1 MRKNLPV
8 TQRDVDYADSC
19 RIVST
24 TTSKGLIKYVNQDFI
39 DISGFT
45 EDEALGQAHNI
56 VRHPDMPQAAFQS
69 LWDTVATGKPWMGI
83 VKNRCKNGDHYWVDA
98 FVMASGEETDGKADL
113 QSVRFKPSREQI
125 TRAEQTYQKINA
137 GKPAF
142 QSVLPIHWPMAL
154 KITSMSY
161 VCLLPLLFL
170 ALSIGSAVSIGLVA
184 LSLIIAPIISW
195 VGTGDLRK
203 TAEQAKQLY
212 HDPLAQYIY
221 TGRAD
226 ELGAIELSRIFMRNK
241 LETALWRVVDS
252 TRNLERGASNSVRM
266 AEETEQHTVQ
276 QKAELEQLATA
287 INEMSSSIMEV
298 SQNTQS
304 VSELMQSV
312 QSQVAS
318 GSTQVSSTTNFVSEL
333 AENLEKTSGQVRQ
346 ISESSEEI
354 SSLVQSIHGI
364 AEQTNLLALNAAIE
378 AARAGEQGRGFAVV
392 ADEVRNLANSTST
405 TTEQIQQAI
414 SSIKAGVDDAVSL
427 VTRTIESSNATSEQS
442 MLAKTSLEEITHL
455 TQETLN
461 AMIQSASATEEQSA
475 VCEEINRNVHAIQD
489 SAVGTCENAQ
499 SAQLEQHRQFEEVV
513 KLTKLAQD
521 FTG

>member
-8 TQRDVDYADSC
+8 TQKNVDYSDSC

-24 TTSKGLIKYVNQDFI
+24 TTAKGLIKYVNQDFI

-45 EDEALGQAHNI
+45 EEELLGQAHNI
-56 VRHPDMPQAAFQS
+56 VRHPDMPQAAFKS
-69 LWDTVATGKPWMGI
+69 LWDTVSQGEPWMGI

-98 FVMASGEETDGKADL
+98 FVMSSGEETDGKPDL
-113 QSVRFKPSREQI
+113 QSVRFKPSHEQI
-125 TRAEQTYQKINA
+125 SRAEDAYQRINA
-137 GKPAF
+137 GKQPY
-142 QSVLPIHWPMAL
+142 QSVLLRHWPMAAR
-154 KITSMSY
+154 MSAISY
-161 VCLLPLLFL
+161 ACLIPLLLL
-170 ALSIGSAVSIGLVA
+170 ALSTGGVTATTLAV
-184 LSLIIAPIISW
+184 LSLILAPALCW
-195 VGTGDLRK
+195 LGTAGIRN
-203 TAEQAKQLY
+203 TAEQAKQLH

-252 TRNLERGASNSVRM
+252 TRNLERGASNSVNM
-266 AEETEQHTVQ
+266 AEETEEHTVKQ
-276 QKAELEQLATA
+276 RAELEQLATA
-287 INEMSSSIMEV
+287 INEMSSSIAEV

-304 VSELMQSV
+304 VSELMESV
-312 QSQVAS
+312 QSQVS
-318 GSTQVSSTTNFVSEL
+318 NGSSQVSSTTSFVQEL
-333 AENLEKTSGQVRQ
+333 AGNLEKTSEQVQQ
-346 ISESSEEI
+346 ISESSGQI
-354 SSLVQSIHGI
+354 SDLVQSIHGI

-414 SSIKAGVDDAVSL
+414 TSIKTGVEEAVAL
-427 VTRTIESSNATSEQS
+427 VTQTIESSNATSEQS
-442 MLAKTSLEEITHL
+442 MLAKTSLEEITYL

-475 VCEEINRNVHAIQD
+475 VCEEINRNVHTIQD
-489 SAVGTCENAQ
+489 SAASTCQNAQ
-499 SAQLEQHRQFEEVV
+499 SAQQEQHRQFNEVV

>member
-1 MRKNLPV
+1 MRKNGPV
-8 TQRDVDYADSC
+8 TQKNVDYPDSC

-24 TTSKGLIKYVNQDFI
+24 TTAKGVIKYINKDFI
-39 DISGFT
+39 DISGFSE
-45 EDEALGQAHNI
+45 EDSIGQAHNI
-56 VRHPDMPQAAFQS
+56 VRHPDMPQAAFKM
-69 LWDTVATGKPWMGI
+69 LWDTVSLGKPWMGI

-98 FVMASGEETDGKADL
+98 FVMTSGEETDGKPDL

-125 TRAEQTYQKINA
+125 DRAESTYQRINA

-142 QSVLPIHWPMAL
+142 QASHPVHWPMAI
-154 KITSMSY
+154 KITAMAY
-161 VCLLPLLFL
+161 LCLLPLLF
-170 ALSIGSAVSIGLVA
+170 VA
-184 LSLIIAPIISW
+184 ISSGTTLGIAMTVLSLVLAPIVSW
-195 VGTGDLRK
+195 LGTNDLRQM
-203 TAEQAKQLY
+203 ADNAKALY
-212 HDPLAQYIY
+212 TDPLAQYIY

-226 ELGAIELSRIFMRNK
+226 ELGAIELSRIYMRNK

-266 AEETEQHTVQ
+266 AEETEQHTAH
-276 QKAELEQLATA
+276 QKAELQQLATA
-287 INEMSSSIMEV
+287 INEMSSSIAEV

-318 GSTQVSSTTNFVSEL
+318 GSNQVSSTTGFVNQL
-333 AENLEKTSGQVRQ
+333 AGDLEKTSEQVKQ
-346 ISESSEEI
+346 ISENSEQI
-354 SSLVQSIHGI
+354 SNLVQSIHGI

-414 SSIKAGVDDAVSL
+414 TSIKEGVDEAVAL
-427 VTRTIESSNATSEQS
+427 VTKTIESSNSTSEQS
-442 MLAKTSLEEITHL
+442 QLAKTSLEEITYL

-461 AMIQSASATEEQSA
+461 AMLQSASATEEQSA

-489 SAVGTCENAQ
+489 SAVATCTNAQ
-499 SAQLEQHRQFEEVV
+499 SAQEEQHRQFNEVI

>member
-8 TQRDVDYADSC
+8 TQQDVDYSDSC

-24 TTSKGLIKYVNQDFI
+24 TTAKGVIKYVNQDFI
-39 DISGFT
+39 DISGFS
-45 EDEALGQAHNI
+45 EEEALGQAHNI
-56 VRHPDMPQAAFQS
+56 VRHPDMPQAAFKS
-69 LWDTVATGKPWMGI
+69 LWDTVSANKPWMGI

-98 FVMASGEETDGKADL
+98 FVMTSGEETEGEADL
-113 QSVRFKPSREQI
+113 QSVRFKPTRDQI
-125 TRAEQTYQKINA
+125 SRAEIAYQRINS
-137 GKPAF
+137 GKPAYQNF
-142 QSVLPIHWPMAL
+142 APSHWPMAI
-154 KITSMSY
+154 KMIAITY
-161 VCLLPLLFL
+161 ACLLPLVLL
-170 ALSIGSAVSIGLVA
+170 AISVGNPTEIGLTLSSLILAPILCWFGSAGL
-184 LSLIIAPIISW
+184 
-195 VGTGDLRK
+195 RQN
-203 TAEQAKQLY
+203 AEQAKQLY

-266 AEETEQHTVQ
+266 AEETEQHTVR

-287 INEMSSSIMEV
+287 INEMSSSITEV
-298 SQNTQS
+298 SGNTQS
-304 VSELMQSV
+304 VSELMESV
-312 QSQVAS
+312 QSQVS
-318 GSTQVSSTTNFVSEL
+318 NGSSQVSSTTSFVHEL
-333 AENLEKTSGQVRQ
+333 AGNLEKTSEQVRQ
-346 ISESSEEI
+346 ISESSGEI
-354 SSLVQSIHGI
+354 SDLVQSIHGI

-414 SSIKAGVDDAVSL
+414 LSIKTGVDEAVAL

-442 MLAKTSLEEITHL
+442 LLAKTSLEEITYL

-489 SAVGTCENAQ
+489 SAAGTCDNAQ
-499 SAQLEQHRQFEEVV
+499 SAQQEQHRQFEEVV